1 MILEA
6 GLGEPGYDPMLEYQ
20 PDQGLV
26 SNNCLFSEKKRNKQF
41 LAFAR
46 VHIEGFFIVNTAQSE
61 AVSAWNC
68 FLQIKQIR
76 AEVRGKHERGAPGNP
91 GCQGAR
97 LRQERAIFTA
107 SLIIEQTF

>member
-41 LAFAR
+41 LPYPR
-46 VHIEGFFIVNTAQSE
+46 IHNENFFIINTAQGE
-61 AVSAWNC
+61 VVSGWNC
-68 FLQIKQIR
+68 FLQNKQFH
-76 AEVRGKHERGAPGNP
+76 AEVRGNMIGG
-91 GCQGAR
+91 
-97 LRQERAIFTA
+97 LRDILVVKVREYGKRAQYYQAT
-107 SLIIEQTF
+107 